1 MLIRLL
7 RCSIQKPTT
16 DRFLFGVNHAM
27 FRAGFLPVLLI
38 GLVPIQASAQSLP
51 LSLQAAFDRALS
63 RPEVTQQ
70 FQSLRSEGEGLEQI
84 ASRWSNPEFSFDQE
98 EVSGGGTET
107 TERTYSLSQTFDIS
121 GERTLRREAAAAA
134 KRAKKSEVAVR
145 AHDIRNEVRTRY
157 FEALYAQRQVR
168 TLDDWVER
176 IARLTSD
183 LRKQVERG
191 ESSRYDLQRLE
202 QTRLAFSGEQS
213 RAQATST
220 RQRARLLALV
230 GLPVSSHITLTE
242 DLIPPPAPAL
252 EALREVADRH
262 PELNKLAAL
271 RDEAQLSARAERRA
285 ALPDVGV
292 SLGVKTVS
300 GTGPDEDGYVL
311 GLSVPIPLFDRRNGQ
326 AGIAAAR
333 AADRNAEYH
342 LIRTRHLAEI
352 EADRAAY
359 VQLRERLLAQIG
371 AAETSA
377 ESLVTAA
384 EAGYAGAE
392 QSVLELA
399 DAYEVALNTLM
410 DVLALTFEARTAH
423 SELIAHLHGDHPL

>member
-1 MLIRLL
+1 MIR
-7 RCSIQKPTT
+7 P
-16 DRFLFGVNHAM
+16 M

-38 GLVPIQASAQSLP
+38 ALVPMQASAQSLS
-51 LSLQAAFDRALS
+51 LSLQAALDRALN

-98 EVSGGGTET
+98 DVSGGGSES
-107 TERTYSLSQTFDIS
+107 TERIYSLSQTFDIS

-134 KRAKKSEVAVR
+134 KRAKQSEVAVR
-145 AHDIRNEVRTRY
+145 AHDIRDEVRTRY
-157 FEALYAQRQVR
+157 FEALYAQRQVQ

-176 IARLTSD
+176 IARLTRD
-183 LRKQVERG
+183 LRTQVERG
-191 ESSRYDLQRLE
+191 EASRYDLQRLE
-202 QTRLAFSGEQS
+202 QTRLAFSAEQS
-213 RAQATST
+213 RAQATRT

-230 GLPVSSHITLTE
+230 GLPVSSDITLTE

-252 EALREVADRH
+252 EVLRESADRH
-262 PELNKLAAL
+262 PELNKLAAQ
-271 RDEAQLSARAERRA
+271 RDEARLSARAEQRA
-285 ALPDVGV
+285 TLPDPSISVGA
-292 SLGVKTVS
+292 KTVT
-300 GTGPDEDGYVL
+300 GTGPDQDGYVL
-311 GLSVPIPLFDRRNGQ
+311 GLSLPLPLFDRRNGQ

-342 LIRTRHLAEI
+342 LIRTTHLAEI

-359 VQLRERLLAQIG
+359 VQLRERLLAQVN
-371 AAETSA
+371 ASETSA

-399 DAYEVALNTLM
+399 DAYEVALNTLL

-423 SELIAHLHGDHPL
+423 SELVTHLHGDHPL

>member
-1 MLIRLL
+1 MTAGHNRQIGLL
-7 RCSIQKPTT
+7 TI
-16 DRFLFGVNHAM
+16 
-27 FRAGFLPVLLI
+27 LLI
-38 GLVPIQASAQSLP
+38 GLIPAQASAQSLS
-51 LSLQAAFDRALS
+51 LSLQAALDRALN

-84 ASRWSNPEFSFDQE
+84 ASRWPNPEFSFDQE
-98 EVSGGGTET
+98 EVSGGGSET
-107 TERTYSLSQTFDIS
+107 TERVYSLSQTFDVF

-134 KRAKKSEVAVR
+134 KRAKQSEVAVR
-145 AHDIRNEVRTRY
+145 ARDIRDEVRARY
-157 FEALYAQRQVR
+157 FEALYAQRQVQ
-168 TLDDWVER
+168 TLNNWVER

-183 LRKQVERG
+183 LRTQVERG
-191 ESSRYDLQRLE
+191 EASRYDLQRLE
-202 QTRLAFSGEQS
+202 QTRLAFSAEQL

-230 GLPVSSHITLTE
+230 GLPVSSSIKLTE
-242 DLIPPPAPAL
+242 NLIPPPAPPL
-252 EALREVADRH
+252 ETLREAADRH
-262 PELNKLAAL
+262 PQLNKLAAL
-271 RDEAQLSARAERRA
+271 SEEARLSARAEQRA
-285 ALPDVGV
+285 ALPDPSI
-292 SLGVKTVS
+292 SLGVKTVTGS
-300 GTGPDEDGYVL
+300 GPDEDGYVL

-342 LIRTRHLAEI
+342 LMRATHLAEI

-359 VQLRERLLAQIG
+359 VQLRERLLAQIS
-371 AAETSA
+371 AAEASA

-410 DVLALTFEARTAH
+410 DVLALTYEARTAH
-423 SELIAHLHGDHPL
+423 SQLITHLHGDHTHDR